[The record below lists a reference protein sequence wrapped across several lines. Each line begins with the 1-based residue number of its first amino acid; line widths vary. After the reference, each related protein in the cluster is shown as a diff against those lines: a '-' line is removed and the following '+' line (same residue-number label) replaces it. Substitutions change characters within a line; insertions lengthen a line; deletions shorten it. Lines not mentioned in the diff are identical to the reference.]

1 MLILEYL
8 GYVALYGYAIFGL
21 FYLISKIIPVTYI
34 SSVYT
39 IADYTPP
46 LETQIKTY
54 LDSIFSEYKI
64 IQID

>member
-21 FYLISKIIPVTYI
+21 FYYVSKIFPVTYI
-34 SSVYT
+34 SPLYT
-39 IADYTPP
+39 ISDYTPP
-46 LETQIKTY
+46 LETQIKTD

-64 IQID
+64 KQID